1 MRGFFV
7 FFFAFLFFSCGNEA
21 DKPVK
26 DSTAAEDCAPCDS
39 CRFNQ
44 YGDTLFISY
53 GYGSGMSTTY
63 SECEWLFSAHCEK
76 IRKKPAAAYGNV
88 KPWPAVDKEQLLPA
102 KDWDAILAVLP
113 ADTLRSLDDRY
124 IPPGFADGV
133 VEWLAV
139 SSGGKTKQINFA
151 WGQEPAVLGPVLK
164 LLREISKRD

>member
-1 MRGFFV
+1 MRGLSAFFL
-7 FFFAFLFFSCGNEA
+7 ALLFFSCGNETEKSA
-21 DKPVK
+21 S
-26 DSTAAEDCAPCDS
+26 DSATTESCSSCDS

-76 IRKKPAAAYGNV
+76 IRKKPVAAYGNV

-102 KDWDAILAVLP
+102 KDWNAIAAALP
-113 ADTLRSLDDRY
+113 GDTIRSLDDRY

-133 VEWLAV
+133 VEWFAV

-164 LLREISKRD
+164 VLREIARRD